1 MTVRDYDVE
10 VSANGTSGW
19 TAVSDVVS
27 IDARIGQNYLL
38 EPIQASTCTV
48 VARYPSGFATP
59 NTLFLIGN
67 YLRVTDP
74 ATGRLLWRGRVSDTR
89 VDWGIPY
96 AGGVGQADQVTV
108 SAEGALAEAG
118 RTTITDNSKSETF
131 SGLASL
137 LAGDGLTVQVFYT
150 TNERV
155 RYDDQLQVDGLGYLQ
170 TVQQTYQMTVLDG
183 GGDIELYAVD
193 QVRIN
198 TVNFSDTT
206 NNATNQ
212 VFDLFGF
219 DSLAENYYTQA
230 IVAADYADPPNAYT
244 ATATMGAAPYYTY
257 NVDTYSS
264 SVARTESLADAL
276 VNVYS
281 TRGFDVNQVSCQSA
295 AQASWALDLGR
306 PWWETPGTVSTVTF
320 RGSTYTVLVIGG
332 TFNATPEGSR
342 FTYNLAPRTYRNYL
356 VLDDST
362 FGKLDENRL
371 GF

>member
-74 ATGRLLWRGRVSDTR
+74 VSGRMLWRGRVSDTR

-108 SAEGALAEAG
+108 SAEGALADAG
-118 RTTITDNSKSETF
+118 RTNIKFSASTKDFEEMADDVTGRGIPTTIVYNQSRDF
-131 SGLASL
+131 SRPL
-137 LAGDGLTVQVFYT
+137 
-150 TNERV
+150 
-155 RYDDQLQVDGLGYLQ
+155 VDGEGLSVLQ
-170 TVQQTYQMTVLDG
+170 AMQATYQMIVHDG
-183 GGDIELYAVD
+183 GGSIVMYAMD

-230 IVAADYADPPNAYT
+230 IITKQGGTPYT
-244 ATATMGAAPYYTY
+244 SEQQTGASPYYTY
-257 NVDTYSS
+257 STETYNASNADTDSLGQAIVQIYS
-264 SVARTESLADAL
+264 
-276 VNVYS
+276 N
-281 TRGFDVNQVSCQSA
+281 RGFDVNQVSCQSA

-356 VLDDST
+356 VLNDST

>member
-108 SAEGALAEAG
+108 SAEGMLAEAG
-118 RTTITDNSKSETF
+118 RTTLDLPVGTKSFSDTETE
-131 SGLASL
+131 
-137 LAGDGLTVQVFYT
+137 LAGEGLTVDFVYT
-150 TNERV
+150 TNEQIS
-155 RYDDQLQVDGLGYLQ
+155 YPAQDTDGLTFLQ
-170 TVQQTYQMTVLDG
+170 AVQQTYQMTALDG
-183 GGDIELYAVD
+183 GGSIVMYAVD
-193 QVRIN
+193 QVRNN

-212 VFDLFGF
+212 VYDLFGF
-219 DSLAENYYTQA
+219 DSLAENYYTEA
-230 IVAADYADPPNAYT
+230 VVTGERADSGSPYT
-244 ATATMGAAPYYTY
+244 ATATVGAKPYYSY
-257 NVDTYSS
+257 SVDTYSP

-356 VLDDST
+356 VLNDST